1 MKKRSRYAGLLVL
14 NAALIAAMAVVT
26 VAPVADAQSR
36 RARGEYT
43 MVAGEVQGMTESA
56 IYIIDNNNAEL
67 VAVRWDQS
75 RKQLA
80 PVGFRDLDADA
91 RAQGGSR

>member
-1 MKKRSRYAGLLVL
+1 MKKKSRYAGLLAL

-26 VAPVADAQSR
+26 LAPVADAQAR

-43 MVAGEVQGMTESA
+43 MVAGQVQGMTEAA
-56 IYIIDNNNAEL
+56 IYIIDSNNAEL

-75 RKQLA
+75 RQQLA
-80 PVGFRDLDADA
+80 PIGFRDLNADSK
-91 RAQGGSR
+91 RPGGSR